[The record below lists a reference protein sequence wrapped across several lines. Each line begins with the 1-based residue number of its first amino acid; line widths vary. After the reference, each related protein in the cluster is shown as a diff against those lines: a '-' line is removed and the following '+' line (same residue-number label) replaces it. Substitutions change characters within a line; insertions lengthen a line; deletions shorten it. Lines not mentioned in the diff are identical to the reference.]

1 MVENGIDEIERNVE
15 EYLGVSTDVLKEII
29 LDKVLWIEKD
39 NSKVCLFRVF
49 GKRNI
54 FLSIIQKG
62 ALYERDGEEFVFE
75 FSIIDPWDVS
85 GFEDVIYDSDEGL
98 YVDQST
104 DEKFTDDDL
113 LVEALQSAINGNCGK
128 FENEFKRFLIEFN
141 NFLNSLK
148 GGE

>member
-1 MVENGIDEIERNVE
+1 
-15 EYLGVSTDVLKEII
+15 
-29 LDKVLWIEKD
+29 
-39 NSKVCLFRVF
+39 VCLFRVF

-75 FSIIDPWDVS
+75 FSIIDPWDC
-85 GFEDVIYDSDEGL
+85 GFEDVIYDSDKGL
-98 YVDQST
+98 YVDQNT

-113 LVEALQSAINGNCGK
+113 LQEAFQSAINGNCGK
-128 FENEFKRFLIEFN
+128 FEDEFNRFLHKFN
-141 NFLNSLK
+141 NFLNSLE